1 MTETATIQSMPRPRG
16 VLSDVRKHEL
26 EFARDRVDLAQQQYR
41 ERVLQALEDGGSFSW
56 VSGVTGLST
65 NTIQR
70 WKREAME
77 EDDQ

>member
-1 MTETATIQSMPRPRG
+1 MTTDATIPFMPRARG

-26 EFARDRVDLAQQQYR
+26 EFARNRVELAQEQYR
-41 ERVLQALEDGGSFSW
+41 GKVLQALEDGGSFSW
-56 VSGVTGLST
+56 VSEVTGLST